1 MRSQAER
8 ADVRRDSSQR
18 TKRRSRSPSGAVGL
32 ALAAALA
39 LSPFGGLPAAQAQ
52 EQTVTI
58 DEITDNPTAY
68 YGQTVTITGPVE
80 EILGPRSFTLSDAD
94 ALLSEELPV
103 VSDGALMGNMQQQ
116 ISADA
121 LHGQEVEVTGTV
133 HQFNLA
139 AFEDQLDYDLADGSW
154 AEWAGQPAI
163 IATSVTPS
171 TPLQQQP
178 NGNEAPGN
186 TPGIAPPGAA
196 IAPAPGATA
205 WMTVD
210 RITDNPQAYYEQQV
224 VVVGEIGDVH
234 GERVFMIED
243 DDLLFDE
250 EMVVVSS
257 RPLAGNTGQAMD
269 LGDFEGRRALI
280 RGTVH
285 QFNAAAFEDRLGID
299 LMNEDLDEYAGQ
311 PALIATSIVLDP
323 NLYGPYG
330 GMTDPSP
337 QAQMQSVTID
347 QITDNANAYVGRRVT
362 VAGEVGEA
370 LGPRSFTVEDNDL
383 LFEEEIAVIGAR
395 PLLDRNGQPYSDDAL
410 DDLRVMVTGTVHL
423 FNEAEI
429 ERQMGLDLS
438 DASLDGWEGRP
449 VIVAESVRQLP

>member
-1 MRSQAER
+1 
-8 ADVRRDSSQR
+8 
-18 TKRRSRSPSGAVGL
+18 
-32 ALAAALA
+32 
-39 LSPFGGLPAAQAQ
+39 
-52 EQTVTI
+52 
-58 DEITDNPTAY
+58 
-68 YGQTVTITGPVE
+68 
-80 EILGPRSFTLSDAD
+80 
-94 ALLSEELPV
+94 
-103 VSDGALMGNMQQQ
+103 
-116 ISADA
+116 
-121 LHGQEVEVTGTV
+121 
-133 HQFNLA
+133 
-139 AFEDQLDYDLADGSW
+139 
-154 AEWAGQPAI
+154 
-163 IATSVTPS
+163 
-171 TPLQQQP
+171 
-178 NGNEAPGN
+178 
-186 TPGIAPPGAA
+186 
-196 IAPAPGATA
+196 
-205 WMTVD
+205 
-210 RITDNPQAYYEQQV
+210 
-224 VVVGEIGDVH
+224 
-234 GERVFMIED
+234 MIED